1 MNQNGSDLK
10 ELVWKWLYWVR
21 EDEIAKLGLEKIE
34 LEWVVF
40 ERHDLEGLRWKEL
53 NGKKICLIENVSISM

>member
-1 MNQNGSDLK
+1 MRA
-10 ELVWKWLYWVR
+10 KWTHK
-21 EDEIAKLGLEKIE
+21 DAQFSKPKLGLEQIE